1 VSDLLLILLFV
12 VAAGG
17 FVFGSL
23 LVGRFVRP
31 AVRDREKLTTYECGE
46 RPFHRAWFNYNP
58 RFYVIALIFIV
69 FDVAVVLMIPPL
81 IRLRQTLDKGA
92 FLVPFLGITAYLVL
106 LAVPLAYVWIKGDL
120 EWVTKAPKQP

>member
-1 VSDLLLILLFV
+1 VPDLLLILLFV

-17 FVFGSL
+17 FVFASL
-23 LVGRFVRP
+23 FVGRWVRP
-31 AVRDREKLTTYECGE
+31 NVRDREKATTYECGE

-58 RFYVIALIFIV
+58 RFYIIALIFIV

-81 IRLRQTLDKGA
+81 VMLRQALEKGH
-92 FLVPFLGITAYLVL
+92 FLVPFLGITVYLVL

-120 EWVTKAPKQP
+120 EWVAKEQKQP